1 VDVPDEVVQPIDAQQ
16 TSRRREPIDLD
27 WRTILAVPT
36 AVLGLFAV
44 FAFVRATRQ
53 SLTWIVIGTV
63 LAVALDP
70 VVDKVQR
77 RLLVRRGVAVGMVG
91 AAVISIGV
99 AIVIFL
105 GPPAVREAQSFSSD
119 LPGVVERLGEL
130 PIVGERLREADAP
143 ARLQEFI
150 EELPERLSNDDEPL
164 VRIVESAL
172 GGALATF
179 SVLLVTI
186 VLLLDGHR
194 ILQGLRRVVP
204 HARRDEVD
212 SVLDILTRTIGHYFA
227 GSLFVAVL
235 SGMAM
240 LVVGLVLGVPLA
252 PLAAIWATMTNLIPQ
267 IGGFL
272 GGSFFVLL
280 GLADSP
286 RTGVLCLVYF
296 LVWQQIENHVITP
309 TIVGEAVD
317 LSPPT
322 TMMAALV
329 GGAAAGV
336 PGALIAVP
344 LIGSAKAIYCELR
357 GIPRKARERRFK
369 FLTRL
374 RPGGRRVTREATSA
388 KE

>member
-1 VDVPDEVVQPIDAQQ
+1 LAGDGARSDTTEVD
-16 TSRRREPIDLD
+16 RRRHEPAIDLD
-27 WRTILAVPT
+27 LRSILAVPT

-44 FAFVRATRQ
+44 FAFVRSTRQ
-53 SLTWIVIGTV
+53 TLTWIVIGTV

-70 VVDKVQR
+70 VVDSVQR
-77 RLLVRRGVAVGMVG
+77 KMIVRRGVAVGVVG
-91 AAVISIGV
+91 AAVVGAGLAV
-99 AIVIFL
+99 VIFL

-130 PIVGERLREADAP
+130 PIVGHRLQDADAP
-143 ARLQEFI
+143 ARVQEFI
-150 EELPERLSNDDEPL
+150 EELPSRLSNDDEPL
-164 VRIVESAL
+164 VRIVESAF

-179 SVLLVTI
+179 SVVLVTL

-194 ILQGLRRVVP
+194 IVQGARRVVP
-204 HARRDEVD
+204 LARRDEVD
-212 SVLDILTRTIGHYFA
+212 RVLDILTRTIGHYFA

-235 SGMAM
+235 SGLAM
-240 LVVGLVLGVPLA
+240 LVVGLLVGVPLA
-252 PLAAIWATMTNLIPQ
+252 PLAAIWATLTNLVPQ

-280 GLADSP
+280 GFADGP
-286 RTGVLCLVYF
+286 RTGVICLAYF

-309 TIVGEAVD
+309 MIVGEAVD

-336 PGALIAVP
+336 PGALVAVP
-344 LIGSAKAIYCELR
+344 LIGSAKAIYRELR
-357 GIPRKARERRFK
+357 GIERPERPERH
-369 FLTRL
+369 RL
-374 RPGGRRVTREATSA
+374 RFLRRGRPPAA
-388 KE
+388 DAM

>member
-1 VDVPDEVVQPIDAQQ
+1 LSDIGPQ
-16 TSRRREPIDLD
+16 TQRPGSTGSRGDDHAIDLD

-53 SLTWIVIGTV
+53 TLTWIVIGTV

-70 VVDKVQR
+70 VVDSVQR
-77 RLLVRRGVAVGMVG
+77 RTQVRRGVAIGLVGGAVVG
-91 AAVISIGV
+91 AGLAV
-99 AIVIFL
+99 VIFL

-130 PIVGERLREADAP
+130 PIVGDRLREANAP
-143 ARLQEFI
+143 ERVQEFI
-150 EELPERLSNDDEPL
+150 EELPTRLSNDDEPL
-164 VRIVESAL
+164 VRIIETAF

-179 SVLLVTI
+179 SVVLVTL

-194 ILQGLRRVVP
+194 IVQGLRRVVP
-204 HARRDEVD
+204 FSRRDEVD
-212 SVLDILTRTIGHYFA
+212 RVLDVLTRTIGHYFA

-235 SGMAM
+235 SGLAM
-240 LVVGLVLGVPLA
+240 LVVGLALGVPLA
-252 PLAAIWATMTNLIPQ
+252 PLAAIWAMLTNLVPQ

-280 GLADSP
+280 GFADSP
-286 RTGVLCLVYF
+286 RTGVLCLAYF

-336 PGALIAVP
+336 PGALVAVP
-344 LIGSAKAIYCELR
+344 LIGSAKAIYRELR
-357 GIPRKARERRFK
+357 GIERPPRAARNRLK
-369 FLTRL
+369 FLSRL
-374 RPGGRRVTREATSA
+374 RPADR
-388 KE
+388 

>member
-1 VDVPDEVVQPIDAQQ
+1 LPDNGLPSDERAAHRPVH
-16 TSRRREPIDLD
+16 EPAVDLD

-36 AVLGLFAV
+36 AVLALFTV

-53 SLTWIVIGTV
+53 TLTWIVIGTV

-70 VVDKVQR
+70 VVDAVQR
-77 RLLVRRGVAVGMVG
+77 KIEVRRGVAVGVVG
-91 AAVISIGV
+91 AAVVGAGLAV
-99 AIVIFL
+99 VIFL

-130 PIVGERLREADAP
+130 PIVGDRLREANAP
-143 ARLQEFI
+143 ERVQDFI
-150 EELPERLSNDDEPL
+150 EELPERLSTDDEPL
-164 VRIVESAL
+164 VRIVESAF

-179 SVLLVTI
+179 SVVVVTL

-194 ILQGLRRVVP
+194 IVQGARRVVP
-204 HARRDEVD
+204 HRRRDEVD
-212 SVLDILTRTIGHYFA
+212 RVLDILTRTIGHYFA

-235 SGMAM
+235 SGLSM
-240 LVVGLVLGVPLA
+240 LVVGLILGVPLA
-252 PLAAIWATMTNLIPQ
+252 PLAAIWATLTNLVPQ

-280 GLADSP
+280 GFADSP
-286 RTGVLCLVYF
+286 RTGVICLAYF

-336 PGALIAVP
+336 PGALVAVP
-344 LIGSAKAIYCELR
+344 LIGSAKAIYRELR
-357 GIPRKARERRFK
+357 GIQRPVRSPRD
-369 FLTRL
+369 RL
-374 RPGGRRVTREATSA
+374 RFLRRRRPPTGDATA
-388 KE
+388 AP

>member
-1 VDVPDEVVQPIDAQQ
+1 VHRPGNEAGV
-16 TSRRREPIDLD
+16 DLD
-27 WRTILAVPT
+27 WRTILAVPV
-36 AVLGLFAV
+36 AVLALFTV

-53 SLTWIVIGTV
+53 TLTWIVIGTV

-70 VVDKVQR
+70 VVDAVQR
-77 RLLVRRGVAVGMVG
+77 RLLVRRGVAVGVVG
-91 AAVISIGV
+91 GAVVAAGV
-99 AIVIFL
+99 AVVLFL

-130 PIVGERLREADAP
+130 PIVGDRLRDADAP
-143 ARLQEFI
+143 ERVQEFI
-150 EELPERLSNDDEPL
+150 EELPERLSNDDQPL
-164 VRIVESAL
+164 VRIVESAF

-179 SVLLVTI
+179 AVVLVTI

-194 ILQGLRRVVP
+194 IVLGLRRLVP
-204 HARRDEVD
+204 LRRRGEVD
-212 SVLDILTRTIGHYFA
+212 DVLDILTRTIGHYFA

-235 SGMAM
+235 SGLAM

-252 PLAAIWATMTNLIPQ
+252 PLAAIWATLTNLVPQ

-280 GLADSP
+280 GFADSP
-286 RTGVLCLVYF
+286 RTGVLCLAYF

-336 PGALIAVP
+336 PGALVAVP
-344 LIGSAKAIYCELR
+344 LIGSAKAIYYELR
-357 GIPRKARERRFK
+357 GRPRRERATSHRFA
-369 FLTRL
+369 FVRRL
-374 RPGGRRVTREATSA
+374 RTRRG
-388 KE
+388 

>member
-1 VDVPDEVVQPIDAQQ
+1 LPDNGLPSDERAAHRPVH
-16 TSRRREPIDLD
+16 EPAVDLD

-36 AVLGLFAV
+36 AVLALFTV

-53 SLTWIVIGTV
+53 TLTWIVIGTV

-70 VVDKVQR
+70 VVDAVQR
-77 RLLVRRGVAVGMVG
+77 KIEVRRGVAVGVVG
-91 AAVISIGV
+91 AAVVGAGLAV
-99 AIVIFL
+99 VIFL

-130 PIVGERLREADAP
+130 PIVGDRLREANAP
-143 ARLQEFI
+143 ERVQDFI
-150 EELPERLSNDDEPL
+150 EELPERLSTDDEPL
-164 VRIVESAL
+164 VRIVESAFC
-172 GGALATF
+172 GALATF
-179 SVLLVTI
+179 SVVVVTL

-194 ILQGLRRVVP
+194 IVQGARRVVP
-204 HARRDEVD
+204 HRRRDEVD
-212 SVLDILTRTIGHYFA
+212 RVLDILTRTIGHYFA

-235 SGMAM
+235 SGLSM
-240 LVVGLVLGVPLA
+240 LVVGLILGVPLA
-252 PLAAIWATMTNLIPQ
+252 PLAAIWATLTNLVPQ

-280 GLADSP
+280 GFADSP
-286 RTGVLCLVYF
+286 RTGVICLAYF

-336 PGALIAVP
+336 PGALVAVP
-344 LIGSAKAIYCELR
+344 LIGSAKAIYRELR
-357 GIPRKARERRFK
+357 GIQRPVRSPRD
-369 FLTRL
+369 RL
-374 RPGGRRVTREATSA
+374 RFLRRRRPPTGDATA
-388 KE
+388 AP

>member
-1 VDVPDEVVQPIDAQQ
+1 LPDDGVHTDDAPVAD
-16 TSRRREPIDLD
+16 RRRDRVVDLD

-44 FAFVRATRQ
+44 FAFVRDTRQ
-53 SLTWIVIGTV
+53 TMTWIVIGTV

-70 VVDKVQR
+70 VVDMVQR
-77 RLLVRRGVAVGMVG
+77 RMVVRRGVAVGLVG
-91 AAVISIGV
+91 GVVVSTGV

-130 PIVGERLREADAP
+130 PIIGDRLQEANAP
-143 ARLQEFI
+143 QRVQEFI

-164 VRIVESAL
+164 VRIVESAF

-179 SVLLVTI
+179 SVVVVTV

-204 HARRDEVD
+204 LERRDEVD
-212 SVLDILTRTIGHYFA
+212 RVLDILTRTIGHYFA

-235 SGMAM
+235 SGLAM
-240 LVVGLVLGVPLA
+240 LAVGLLLGVPLA
-252 PLAAIWATMTNLIPQ
+252 PLAAIWATLTNLVPQ

-280 GLADSP
+280 GFADSP
-286 RTGVLCLVYF
+286 QTGVLCLAYF

-336 PGALIAVP
+336 PGALVAVP

-357 GIPRKARERRFK
+357 GIPRRERPQQGRFG
-369 FLTRL
+369 FLARL
-374 RPGGRRVTREATSA
+374 RPKRPPAPPAPV
-388 KE
+388 